1 MIHLAPNTP
10 QQFAYLTP
18 FEARKFLPS
27 FTHYLMVITSQA
39 TSEVVACILSVEVD
53 NERYTKIGIATD
65 DDAPED
71 GGVLLTES
79 GLYTY
84 EVYGQN
90 SESNIDPT
98 DASVVGLC
106 EIGTIKLS
114 DEAAWTIPTVTIPDN
129 VIYYE

>member
-18 FEARKFLPS
+18 FEARKFLAS
-27 FTHYLMVITSQA
+27 FTDYLMVITSQA
-39 TSEVVACILSVEVD
+39 TSEVVACILNRSVD
-53 NERYTKIGIATD
+53 NERYTKVGIGTD
-65 DDAPED
+65 EADAE
-71 GGVLLTES
+71 GGNVLLTES

-90 SESNIDPT
+90 SDTNIDPT

-114 DEAAWTIPTVTIPDN
+114 DEAAWNIPSVTIPDN

>member
-1 MIHLAPNTP
+1 MIHLAPNTA
-10 QQFAYLTP
+10 QQYAYLTP
-18 FEARKFLPS
+18 FEARKFLPA

-39 TSEVVACILSVEVD
+39 TNETVACILSVLVD
-53 NERYTKIGIATD
+53 NERYTKIGISTND
-65 DDAPED
+65 TAPED
-71 GGVLLTES
+71 GEVLLTES

-90 SESNIDPT
+90 SETNTDPT

-106 EIGTIKLS
+106 EIGTMKLS
-114 DEAAWTIPTVTIPDN
+114 DEAAWTIPSVTIPDN